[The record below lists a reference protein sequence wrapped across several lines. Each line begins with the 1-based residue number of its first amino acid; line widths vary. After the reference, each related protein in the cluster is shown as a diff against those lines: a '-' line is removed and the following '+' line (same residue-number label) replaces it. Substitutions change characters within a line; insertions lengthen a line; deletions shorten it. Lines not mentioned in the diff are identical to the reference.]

1 MPPLA
6 ESVPGFGRF
15 TLAENAS
22 EAFALILRRPV
33 GQVRRQQP
41 HPFYSIREVAAY
53 FGLAPSLVGRAGD
66 WRRRCRA

>member
-1 MPPLA
+1 MKVSGSLPPLA

-41 HPFYSIREVAAY
+41 HPFYSIREVAA
-53 FGLAPSLVGRAGD
+53 
-66 WRRRCRA
+66 